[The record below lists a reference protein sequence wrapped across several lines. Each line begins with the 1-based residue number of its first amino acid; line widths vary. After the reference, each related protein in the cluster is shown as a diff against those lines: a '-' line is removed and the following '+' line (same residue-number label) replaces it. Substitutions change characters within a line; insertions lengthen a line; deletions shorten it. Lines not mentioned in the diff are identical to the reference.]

1 MIDQPAP
8 HRTIL
13 SAPRSQRRDV
23 APQRRPS
30 ADAASQR
37 GGGWRRYRGGRW
49 RGPAARLP
57 ATHPA
62 GAFVWSVSVRPRTD
76 PWRGCGW
83 CPWTAPLIIDIKRR
97 SGTRGLQ
104 LCRCKPP
111 PKPAKLHDPA
121 ELFAQQAKSVLALL
135 APKDVTETR
144 LRVGRVSCA
153 ASGRPPGVST
163 VRASRRGHDADV
175 ILARGSQYS
184 TQPAS
189 ASHAFSTKLQL
200 GKKEKK
206 IEIDFR

>member
-1 MIDQPAP
+1 M
-8 HRTIL
+8 
-13 SAPRSQRRDV
+13 V
-23 APQRRPS
+23 EK
-30 ADAASQR
+30 
-37 GGGWRRYRGGRW
+37 WK
-49 RGPAARLP
+49 PAAARRQRAGGCRLEYCQTP
-57 ATHPA
+57 PDSGGCWHLSNTACVGLSHLFQKVTPKEKNHPPGLA
-62 GAFVWSVSVRPRTD
+62 WDWSVSVRPRTD

-83 CPWTAPLIIDIKRR
+83 SPWTAPLIIDIKRR

-175 ILARGSQYS
+175 ILARDSQYS
-184 TQPAS
+184 TRS
-189 ASHAFSTKLQL
+189 ASTSHTFSTKLQL
-200 GKKEKK
+200 QL
-206 IEIDFR
+206 

>member
-1 MIDQPAP
+1 MTPKEKN
-8 HRTIL
+8 
-13 SAPRSQRRDV
+13 
-23 APQRRPS
+23 
-30 ADAASQR
+30 
-37 GGGWRRYRGGRW
+37 
-49 RGPAARLP
+49 
-57 ATHPA
+57 HPPGLA
-62 GAFVWSVSVRPRTD
+62 WDWSVSVRPRTD

-189 ASHAFSTKLQL
+189 ASHTFSTKLHL
-200 GKKEKK
+200 PHGRKKRKK
-206 IEIDFR
+206 MGTVLTFAECLQAEILLSCFPTG

>member
-1 MIDQPAP
+1 MATLVQHGHA
-8 HRTIL
+8 
-13 SAPRSQRRDV
+13 AGQRSHSGGMQRRNLDKKN
-23 APQRRPS
+23 
-30 ADAASQR
+30 
-37 GGGWRRYRGGRW
+37 
-49 RGPAARLP
+49 L
-57 ATHPA
+57 
-62 GAFVWSVSVRPRTD
+62 
-76 PWRGCGW
+76 
-83 CPWTAPLIIDIKRR
+83 
-97 SGTRGLQ
+97 
-104 LCRCKPP
+104 
-111 PKPAKLHDPA
+111 
-121 ELFAQQAKSVLALL
+121 AQQAKSLLALL

-189 ASHAFSTKLQL
+189 ASHTFSTKLQL

>member
-1 MIDQPAP
+1 MPMD
-8 HRTIL
+8 
-13 SAPRSQRRDV
+13 
-23 APQRRPS
+23 
-30 ADAASQR
+30 
-37 GGGWRRYRGGRW
+37 
-49 RGPAARLP
+49 GPAHNRYK
-57 ATHPA
+57 T
-62 GAFVWSVSVRPRTD
+62 
-76 PWRGCGW
+76 
-83 CPWTAPLIIDIKRR
+83 R

-163 VRASRRGHDADV
+163 VRASRRGHGADV

-189 ASHAFSTKLQL
+189 ASHTFSTKLQL